1 LAGWAYVPLGHDLE
15 RFLATSLLP
24 SNRARS
30 YFPGSESVF
39 DVTVQAISVSLTLAN
54 VVSRSLP
61 FRTKVAFVTLPKL
74 APKILTGIGPA
85 PLFTDTG
92 VSPVRIGAAVTA
104 LALRIASWALATELA
119 PK

>member
-1 LAGWAYVPLGHDLE
+1 MAGWAYVPLGHDLE
-15 RFLATSLLP
+15 RLRLSRHFPVAL
-24 SNRARS
+24 RS
-30 YFPGSESVF
+30 YFPGSESDF
-39 DVTVQAISVSLTLAN
+39 DVTVQAISVSLTLPN
-54 VVSRSLP
+54 VVSRVFP

-92 VSPVRIGAAVTA
+92 VSPVTIGAAVTA
-104 LALRIASWALATELA
+104 LAFRIASWALATELA